1 MKKLAILLAA
11 FALVFV
17 ACSESEE
24 PALEGTPPPEE
35 TAAAADINDKG
46 TKTFTSTDVELEL
59 ELDNF
64 YFEPTFIK
72 LPGGS
77 TVKVELFNEGD
88 VAHTFTIDGLDIDEE
103 LQPDAR
109 KEIEIDIGTETRYE
123 FYCRF
128 HGDQGMRGAFMPH

>member
-1 MKKLAILLAA
+1 MRKLAILFAT

-17 ACSESEE
+17 ACSQNEE
-24 PALEGTPPPEE
+24 PALEGSPPPEATS
-35 TAAAADINDKG
+35 TAAAINDKG
-46 TKTFTSTDVELEL
+46 TKTFTTQDVSLEL

-77 TVKVELFNEGD
+77 KVKLELFNEGS
-88 VAHTFTIDGLDIDEE
+88 VAHTFTSEALGVDEE

-109 KEIEIDIGTETRYE
+109 KEIEVDIGTETQYE
-123 FYCRF
+123 FHCRF